1 VAGCA
6 ERHPGIEVRVSLEPS
21 AQPDDVGRVE
31 LAMAKLHLTSVRG
44 LPCGETMAR
53 AFRAAQPIATA
64 HAHGGDG
71 APGDDPLASRID
83 VSVDLTQPT
92 AQALA
97 TFRPPP
103 GRWCGLELEVSPDEA
118 TATSLLV
125 EARRGEATRRYL
137 SASSRRVRV
146 ERLLLPLDQPLAHEL
161 HLLLDAGPVLAS
173 LEPAVN
179 DARRDLLDTL
189 LASIRWNTP

>member
-1 VAGCA
+1 
-6 ERHPGIEVRVSLEPS
+6 
-21 AQPDDVGRVE
+21 
-31 LAMAKLHLTSVRG
+31 MAKLHVTSVRG
-44 LPCGETMAR
+44 IPCGETMAR

-71 APGDDPLASRID
+71 APDEDPWASRVD

-97 TFRPPP
+97 TLRPPP
-103 GRWCGLELEVSPDEA
+103 GPWCGLELEVGPDET
-118 TATSLLV
+118 TATSLLID
-125 EARRGEATRRYL
+125 ARRGEASRRYL
-137 SASSRRVRV
+137 SASTRRVRV
-146 ERLLLPLDQPLAHEL
+146 ERLLLTIDRPVAHEL
-161 HLLLDAGPVLAS
+161 PLLLDAGPVLAS